1 MFGNFAWR
9 NFCPFNVFVILQRRF
24 SNQRLIKIS
33 MICLYIKPEVQQNDT
48 TSIATAINEACI
60 VNVIKKCVTF
70 LKSSIL
76 ALF

>member
-1 MFGNFAWR
+1 MSVHKA
-9 NFCPFNVFVILQRRF
+9 
-24 SNQRLIKIS
+24 
-33 MICLYIKPEVQQNDT
+33 EVQKNDT
-48 TSIATAINEACI
+48 TAIATAINEACI